1 MHYALGDDNY
11 LRCYNC
17 LCYFAYLIPIISN
30 NTIRSGA
37 YLGYFSRYPMIAP
50 QVFEGLV
57 TFLGKEKWPAAL
69 KPNIFFSVFI
79 NVQTGR
85 VSRLIVM
92 HQENSAFLNEEEYSY
107 PRSNFPRM
115 ESTCTRR
122 TILDRD
128 RTAVVRDSMLVSK
141 QNFVGIC
148 HIGVHLLLSYVLL
161 SQNASQHLLRGRL
174 QFQRHHHHHYRP
186 IGCPVLLHG

>member
-1 MHYALGDDNY
+1 M
-11 LRCYNC
+11 
-17 LCYFAYLIPIISN
+17 
-30 NTIRSGA
+30 
-37 YLGYFSRYPMIAP
+37 GYFSRYPMIAP

-57 TFLGKEKWPAAL
+57 TFLGKEQWPASL